1 MNKSFINTVF
11 KLFKE
16 YKISTLR
23 VIVILVLSG
32 FFESVSLALLPLSLS
47 FFVDENAIN
56 NLPKLIVRILN
67 GYSSQTIGIGFS
79 IFILFSFIFK
89 NILAI
94 LSAKYTTRFSCILKD
109 NWRIEILSGYINLN
123 IAQVSNL
130 PTGIVI
136 ENAITQVENAAKFIK
151 TIIKTCSYLIISIS
165 LILSLFITSLKIT
178 LITSFIFILIGL
190 ITSFPI
196 KNISSK
202 IGRKTLKYR
211 QLISKNLSD
220 YFIGILQVKIFN
232 LENILKED
240 INSNSKLQ
248 SRYSEY
254 SAIITQIPSLI
265 GSLALV
271 IIILAVLINSSI
283 SKQNLNLTQIA
294 TFILIAQKLQIY
306 IGNLLQSYSSL
317 RLQKASFDLVQNLLN
332 ENKIE
337 DNIYKDS
344 SRKNEIKL
352 DKIDSLKFENVSFS
366 YLNKKSLIKC
376 INFSLEKG
384 DIFYICGESGS
395 GKSTIVNLVC
405 GLLTQTSGKIKLNN
419 YSLDNFNTSNFL
431 SKISYVSQD
440 NFLFNDS
447 IFNNLSLGKNNVDKN
462 WIIKCSKLAGA
473 HKFIKNLPHGYQ
485 TIVGERGLGLS
496 GGQIQRI
503 CIARAFIRNGDLM
516 IFDEATSALDKKNEQ
531 EIFDVFKQLA
541 KSGKIIIVIS
551 HNLKTNQ
558 NDFNSLI
565 LQK

>member
-1 MNKSFINTVF
+1 MNKSILKSVS

-16 YKISTLR
+16 YKFSTLR
-23 VIVILVLSG
+23 VFIILILSG

-56 NLPKLIVRILN
+56 NLPKIIIRVLN
-67 GYSSQTIGIGFS
+67 DYSSTAIGIYLS

-89 NILAI
+89 NVLTI
-94 LSAKYTTRFSCILKD
+94 LSAKYTTRFSCTLKD
-109 NWRIEILSGYINLN
+109 KWRIEILNTYINLN
-123 IAQVSNL
+123 ITQINNY

-136 ENAITQVENAAKFIK
+136 ENTITQVENAAKFIK
-151 TIIKTCSYLIISIS
+151 TIIKTISYLIISTS
-165 LILSLFITSLKIT
+165 LILSLVITSIKIT
-178 LITSFIFILIGL
+178 LITSFLFLLIGL
-190 ITSFPI
+190 LTSFPI

-202 IGRKTLKYR
+202 IGRKVLKYR
-211 QLISKNLSD
+211 QLISKDLSD

-240 INSNSKLQ
+240 INTNSKLQ
-248 SRYSEY
+248 SRYSEK
-254 SAIITQIPSLI
+254 SAIIAQLPSLI
-265 GSLALV
+265 GAFALV
-271 IIILAVLINSSI
+271 IIILAVFITSLNN
-283 SKQNLNLTQIA
+283 QNLNITQIA

-337 DNIYKDS
+337 DYNHMKS
-344 SRKNEIKL
+344 QQEKEINLK
-352 DKIDSLKFENVSFS
+352 KIDSLRFENVSFS
-366 YLNKKSLIKC
+366 YLKNNSLVED
-376 INFSLEKG
+376 INFSLKKG

-395 GKSTIVNLVC
+395 GKSTIVNLIC
-405 GLLTQTSGKIKLNN
+405 GLLKQTSGQIKVNN
-419 YSLDNFNTSNFL
+419 YPIETVNNTKFL

-440 NFLFNDS
+440 NFLFNDT
-447 IFNNLSLGKNNVDKN
+447 ILNNLSLGKNNFDKN
-462 WIIKCSKLAGA
+462 WIIRCCKLAGA
-473 HKFIKNLPHGYQ
+473 HEFIKNLPNSYQ
-485 TIVGERGLGLS
+485 TIVGERGLSLS

-531 EIFDVFKQLA
+531 EIFDVFKKLA
-541 KSGKIIIVIS
+541 KSGKIIIIIS

-558 NDFNSLI
+558 DDLNSLI

>member
-1 MNKSFINTVF
+1 MNKSILKSVS

-16 YKISTLR
+16 YKFSTLR
-23 VIVILVLSG
+23 VFIILILSG

-56 NLPKLIVRILN
+56 NLPKIIIRVLN
-67 GYSSQTIGIGFS
+67 DYSSTAIGIYLS

-89 NILAI
+89 NVLTI
-94 LSAKYTTRFSCILKD
+94 LSAKYTTRFSCTLKD
-109 NWRIEILSGYINLN
+109 KWRIEILNTYINLN
-123 IAQVSNL
+123 ITQINNY

-136 ENAITQVENAAKFIK
+136 ENTITQVENAAKFIK
-151 TIIKTCSYLIISIS
+151 TIIKTISYLIISTS
-165 LILSLFITSLKIT
+165 LILSLVITSLKIT
-178 LITSFIFILIGL
+178 LITSFLFLLIGL
-190 ITSFPI
+190 LTSFPI

-202 IGRKTLKYR
+202 IGRKVLKYR
-211 QLISKNLSD
+211 QLISKDLSD

-240 INSNSKLQ
+240 INTNSKLQ
-248 SRYSEY
+248 SRYSEK
-254 SAIITQIPSLI
+254 SAIIAQLPSLI
-265 GSLALV
+265 GAFALV
-271 IIILAVLINSSI
+271 IIILAVFITSLN
-283 SKQNLNLTQIA
+283 KQNLNITQIA

-337 DNIYKDS
+337 DYNHMKS
-344 SRKNEIKL
+344 QQEKEINLK
-352 DKIDSLKFENVSFS
+352 KIDSLRFENVSFS
-366 YLNKKSLIKC
+366 YLKNNSLVED
-376 INFSLEKG
+376 INFSLKKG

-395 GKSTIVNLVC
+395 GKSTIVNLIC
-405 GLLTQTSGKIKLNN
+405 GLLKQTSGQIKVNN
-419 YSLDNFNTSNFL
+419 YPIETVNNTKFL

-440 NFLFNDS
+440 NFLFNDT
-447 IFNNLSLGKNNVDKN
+447 ILNNLSLGKNNFDKN
-462 WIIKCSKLAGA
+462 WIIRCCKLAGA
-473 HKFIKNLPHGYQ
+473 HEFIKNLPNSYQ
-485 TIVGERGLGLS
+485 TIVGERGLSLS

-531 EIFDVFKQLA
+531 EIFDVFKKLA
-541 KSGKIIIVIS
+541 KSGKIIIIIS

-558 NDFNSLI
+558 DDLNSLI